1 MHHKL
6 IAALGA
12 ATLAASGA
20 AACSSHHATPAAQD
34 TVRGSGIAVARTND
48 ATVIVDGQQH
58 KVDGQL
64 ACTTYETDNEVGIG
78 IGTAPK
84 DVLIAVTLGDKP
96 TVKRV
101 TLQSIIG
108 DYNLFAVYPE
118 HGDNTA
124 TATKNGKTYTITGKA
139 WGVNNSGQEL
149 TVPFQV
155 TVTCP

>member
-1 MHHKL
+1 M
-6 IAALGA
+6 
-12 ATLAASGA
+12 
-20 AACSSHHATPAAQD
+20 
-34 TVRGSGIAVARTND
+34 RGSGIAVARTND
-48 ATVIVDGQQH
+48 ATVIIDGQQH

-64 ACTTYETDNEVGIG
+64 ACTTYDDLNETVIS

-84 DVLIAVTLGDKP
+84 DVLIAVTIGDKP

-101 TLQSIIG
+101 TLQNIIG

-124 TATKNGKTYTITGKA
+124 TATKNGKTYSLTGKA
-139 WGVNNSGQEL
+139 WGANNSGQEL